1 MLYNWASSHVPGVL
15 PHARYITDTCSTS
28 EPYVV
33 CTSVYLG
40 YLMMPAYTFW
50 TTKAPSQT
58 RWFERPILITL
69 LEHHMISSDIK
80 DCNFTL
86 LWSWNTPV
94 MPVLTSG
101 PTTRSLENKGL
112 SKESIMQDG
121 SASNTL
127 WVGFIK
133 WSTQHVYVISTSA
146 CCGLTVTSYDIIW
159 HHMTSYDI

>member
-1 MLYNWASSHVPGVL
+1 MISC
-15 PHARYITDTCSTS
+15 YIIGRHSMYLGPFYMRGTWLAPIQPD
-28 EPYVV
+28 EPYVEG
-33 CTSVYLG
+33 TSRYLG
-40 YLMMPAYTFW
+40 YPVMPAYTFL
-50 TTKAPSQT
+50 TTKGFSQT

-94 MPVLTSG
+94 MPVLTSER
-101 PTTRSLENKGL
+101 TTRSLENKGL

-127 WVGFIK
+127 
-133 WSTQHVYVISTSA
+133 
-146 CCGLTVTSYDIIW
+146 
-159 HHMTSYDI
+159 